1 MSSLQRLSLYGCHR
15 LRSLPGNLR
24 GMFSLHFLGLDG
36 CLLLIGKLPAELKV
50 LEDRGC
56 VIERPADPPP
66 ASSAEKVGHSL

>member
-1 MSSLQRLSLYGCHR
+1 
-15 LRSLPGNLR
+15 
-24 GMFSLHFLGLDG
+24 MFSLHFLGLDG

-66 ASSAEKVGHSL
+66 ASSAEKVRHLL